1 MLQLQRIKVAF
12 HAAWTEVL
20 AFGSLGQL
28 GKGTGF
34 FPVGRSCFWWL
45 QMLLQGVLKDVVL
58 ATSGS

>member
-12 HAAWTEVL
+12 RVAGTEVL

-34 FPVGRSCFWWL
+34 FPISCSCFWWL
-45 QMLLQGVLKDVVL
+45 QMLLQGVLKDVVP
-58 ATSGS
+58 ATSGT